1 MNKLLVLVACVL
13 GTVSAGRILQP
24 DQRIERMSRQDLQR
38 QKFLLDLV
46 QRVQQPLQQDDLI
59 QLDQGLIVDAQRY
72 RGGID
77 GEMQRVI
84 DLDRQRRLLDEH
96 QIYSIRNVEHVQQ
109 LRGIYRLLVRALDF
123 ETLQRNVIYLRRNI
137 NPVLLINALT
147 LAIRDRE
154 DTQIL
159 IMPAVQEILPELYLD
174 QQTIEQVQR
183 MQSEVEGSPRPS
195 LMDLVGLG
203 QRMRQI
209 NPVMRMVMPWRDL
222 HMQMALR
229 RQEIQQHQI
238 QNRVVLPIQ
247 TLQGDQDISLLTEDI
262 GLRNFMQNL
271 IQELALL
278 EDTTNTRQMLDMEND
293 NDMVRQL
300 EVEQRR
306 QGNSDINN
314 DRLLGVNRRRMQQ
327 QQNEDDNESENQ
339 RERVMVRNDE
349 DDEEVLFGA
358 QLPGSRVPLLRGI
371 GQGIRRMLG
380 GIREDRVGQE
390 QTDMR
395 GILKQDSE
403 QQLTDNLQTVS
414 SDDERLVHINRRR
427 LGQPMDNMT
436 PRRINPIGEGR
447 RVGDM
452 DTMKDEDIVQLIRK
466 DNRLGHL
473 SDEEI
478 VEMVR
483 RNRQGKE
490 QIQQGQTWNIQRHL
504 SQDEDLNRGTD
515 NLQTVQRDDER
526 LVHINR
532 RRLGQPMDI
541 MTPRRINPIGE
552 GRRVGDMNTIK
563 DDDIVQ
569 LIRKDNRL
577 RQLSDEEIVEMLGRN
592 RQRKEQTQ
600 QGQTW
605 NIQRHLS
612 QDEELNHGN
621 ENLQTVSRDDER
633 LVHINRRRLDQPMDI
648 MTPRRINPIGEG
660 RRVGDMNTM
669 KDEDIVQLIRKDN
682 RLGQLS
688 DEEIVEMV
696 RRNRQRKE
704 QTEKERFMGIVR
716 DDRLSEGRRVNQV
729 QLEQDQISKSRN
741 EDWHRGTDNL
751 ETMSRDDEQLVHINR
766 RRLNQP
772 MDIMTPRRISPI
784 GEGRRV
790 DGEDTM
796 KVEDIM
802 QLIRRDNRLVHLSD
816 DEIIE
821 MLRRN
826 RQRKE
831 QEKQQNEDHTIVEQ
845 GHRYR
850 RSLVN
855 PMVEQTTRRSE
866 MILHTLRQLLAR
878 LNQERIAGR
887 LGKDEMQLIDNSR
900 LIMPNQDQTQRYAVR
915 LNEMRLDS
923 RRNRVLIEQI
933 NAIEGRL
940 QQVIGRVVREMGNG
954 NIGVNRMTGSGVQ
967 QIDEQLRIESL
978 IGDVLMGRLGDIGIL
993 RILRELLQDANVQ
1006 LDRSGLGVSMGDR
1019 LLQHTLRR
1027 IISIVDDLREQQL
1040 GVYRREQLDM
1050 RDVTINAVRVG
1061 KLRTRI
1067 EDSDMDVSSLL
1078 DQPQQ
1083 VQMMVRQRRLNNKP
1097 FTIDM
1102 DMSSE
1107 RPQDVIVRL
1116 FLGPRQDAAGR
1127 EVNLEQRRSD
1137 FVLLDAIN
1145 TQLQAGRNRI
1155 QYRSTNIAWTT
1166 RDATPYSEI
1175 YRRVMTTLSGQQDA
1189 MIVNDLV
1196 GENGR
1201 FPQRLLLPRGRP
1213 EGLPMQLLVI
1223 VSPVERLG
1231 REQLMRMERIDGVM
1245 GMSMASIMDSRPLGF
1260 PLDRRIDNEQE
1271 LLQLSNVQLEDV
1283 MIIHEN

>member
-13 GTVSAGRILQP
+13 GSVSAGRILQRDWQV

-38 QKFLLDLV
+38 QKFLLDIV

-59 QLDQGLIVDAQRY
+59 QLDRGLIVEPQRY

-203 QRMRQI
+203 QRMRQV

-229 RQEIQQHQI
+229 RQEMLQRQI

-278 EDTTNTRQMLDMEND
+278 EDTTNARQMLDMEND
-293 NDMVRQL
+293 NDMVRQM

-314 DRLLGVNRRRMQQ
+314 DRVLGVNRRRMQQ
-327 QQNEDDNESENQ
+327 QQNEDDNESEIQ
-339 RERVMVRNDE
+339 RERVMVRDDE
-349 DDEEVLFGA
+349 DDEEVPFGS

-380 GIREDRVGQE
+380 GE
-390 QTDMR
+390 
-395 GILKQDSE
+395 
-403 QQLTDNLQTVS
+403 NLQTVS
-414 SDDERLVHINRRR
+414 RNDERLVHINRRR
-427 LGQPMDNMT
+427 L
-436 PRRINPIGEGR
+436 
-447 RVGDM
+447 
-452 DTMKDEDIVQLIRK
+452 
-466 DNRLGHL
+466 
-473 SDEEI
+473 
-478 VEMVR
+478 
-483 RNRQGKE
+483 
-490 QIQQGQTWNIQRHL
+490 
-504 SQDEDLNRGTD
+504 
-515 NLQTVQRDDER
+515 
-526 LVHINR
+526 
-532 RRLGQPMDI
+532 
-541 MTPRRINPIGE
+541 
-552 GRRVGDMNTIK
+552 
-563 DDDIVQ
+563 
-569 LIRKDNRL
+569 
-577 RQLSDEEIVEMLGRN
+577 
-592 RQRKEQTQ
+592 
-600 QGQTW
+600 
-605 NIQRHLS
+605 
-612 QDEELNHGN
+612 EL
-621 ENLQTVSRDDER
+621 
-633 LVHINRRRLDQPMDI
+633 
-648 MTPRRINPIGEG
+648 
-660 RRVGDMNTM
+660 
-669 KDEDIVQLIRKDN
+669 
-682 RLGQLS
+682 
-688 DEEIVEMV
+688 VEMV

-704 QTEKERFMGIVR
+704 QTEKERFMGVVR
-716 DDRLSEGRRVNQV
+716 DDRLSEGRRLSQV
-729 QLEQDQISKSRN
+729 QLEQDQISNSLRDFSRD

-751 ETMSRDDEQLVHINR
+751 QTIRRDDERLVHINR
-766 RRLNQP
+766 RRLGQP
-772 MDIMTPRRISPI
+772 MENMTPRRISPI

-831 QEKQQNEDHTIVEQ
+831 QEKQQNEEHTTVEQ

-866 MILHTLRQLLAR
+866 MILHTFRQLLAR

-887 LGKDEMQLIDNSR
+887 LGNDEMKLIDNSR
-900 LIMPNQDQTQRYAVR
+900 LIMLNQDQTQRYAVR

-940 QQVIGRVVREMGNG
+940 QQVIGHVVREMSNG
-954 NIGVNRMTGSGVQ
+954 NIGVNRVTGSGVE
-967 QIDEQLRIESL
+967 QIDEQLRIEGL
-978 IGDVLMGRLGDIGIL
+978 IGDVLMGRLGNIGIL

-1078 DQPQQ
+1078 EQPQQ
-1083 VQMMVRQRRLNNKP
+1083 MQMMVRQRRLNNKP

-1116 FLGPRQDAAGR
+1116 FLGPRQDATGR

-1145 TQLQAGRNRI
+1145 TQLQSGRNRI
-1155 QYRSTNIAWTT
+1155 QYLSTNIAWTT

-1175 YRRVMTTLSGQQDA
+1175 YRRVMTTLRGQQDA
-1189 MIVNDLV
+1189 MMVNDLV

-1223 VSPVERLG
+1223 VSPMERLG

-1260 PLDRRIDNEQE
+1260 PLDRRINNEQE
-1271 LLQLSNVQLEDV
+1271 LLQLPNVQLEDV

>member
-1 MNKLLVLVACVL
+1 
-13 GTVSAGRILQP
+13 
-24 DQRIERMSRQDLQR
+24 MSRQDLQR
-38 QKFLLDLV
+38 QKFLLDIV

-59 QLDQGLIVDAQRY
+59 QLDQGLIVDPQRY

-147 LAIRDRE
+147 LAIRDRD

-174 QQTIEQVQR
+174 QQTIERVQR

-203 QRMRQI
+203 QRIRQV
-209 NPVMRMVMPWRDL
+209 NPMMRMVMPWRDL
-222 HMQMALR
+222 HMQIALR
-229 RQEIQQHQI
+229 KHEMKQQLI
-238 QNRVVLPIQ
+238 QNRVVVPIQ

-293 NDMVRQL
+293 NDMPRQL

-327 QQNEDDNESENQ
+327 QQSEDDSSYENQ
-339 RERVMVRNDE
+339 RERVMVRDDE
-349 DDEEVLFGA
+349 DNEEVQFGA
-358 QLPGSRVPLLRGI
+358 QLTGSRVPLLRGI

-380 GIREDRVGQE
+380 GIREDRTTTDDITRLPTVDISSDRLLHVGRRRQNLNRIEPEDEQLQTRFMGVTRGERLSEGRRVGQE
-390 QTDMR
+390 QT
-395 GILKQDSE
+395 
-403 QQLTDNLQTVS
+403 
-414 SDDERLVHINRRR
+414 
-427 LGQPMDNMT
+427 
-436 PRRINPIGEGR
+436 
-447 RVGDM
+447 
-452 DTMKDEDIVQLIRK
+452 
-466 DNRLGHL
+466 
-473 SDEEI
+473 
-478 VEMVR
+478 
-483 RNRQGKE
+483 
-490 QIQQGQTWNIQRHL
+490 
-504 SQDEDLNRGTD
+504 
-515 NLQTVQRDDER
+515 
-526 LVHINR
+526 
-532 RRLGQPMDI
+532 
-541 MTPRRINPIGE
+541 
-552 GRRVGDMNTIK
+552 
-563 DDDIVQ
+563 
-569 LIRKDNRL
+569 
-577 RQLSDEEIVEMLGRN
+577 
-592 RQRKEQTQ
+592 
-600 QGQTW
+600 
-605 NIQRHLS
+605 
-612 QDEELNHGN
+612 
-621 ENLQTVSRDDER
+621 
-633 LVHINRRRLDQPMDI
+633 
-648 MTPRRINPIGEG
+648 
-660 RRVGDMNTM
+660 
-669 KDEDIVQLIRKDN
+669 
-682 RLGQLS
+682 
-688 DEEIVEMV
+688 
-696 RRNRQRKE
+696 
-704 QTEKERFMGIVR
+704 VR
-716 DDRLSEGRRVNQV
+716 DDRLSEGGRVDQV
-729 QLEQDQISKSRN
+729 QLEQDQIRN
-741 EDWHRGTDNL
+741 SLRGFSWDEDLHQGTDNL
-751 ETMSRDDEQLVHINR
+751 QTMRRDDEQLVHINR

-772 MDIMTPRRISPI
+772 MENMTPRRISPI

-802 QLIRRDNRLVHLSD
+802 QLIRRDNRLVNLSD

-831 QEKQQNEDHTIVEQ
+831 QEKQQKEEHTTMEQ

-878 LNQERIAGR
+878 LNQERVAGR

-940 QQVIGRVVREMGNG
+940 QQVIGRVVREMSNG
-954 NIGVNRMTGSGVQ
+954 NIGINRMAGSGVE
-967 QIDEQLRIESL
+967 QIDEQLRIERL
-978 IGDVLMGRLGDIGIL
+978 IGDVLIGRLGDIGIL

-1040 GVYRREQLDM
+1040 GVYRREQLDL
-1050 RDVTINAVRVG
+1050 RDVTINDVRVG

-1067 EDSDMDVSSLL
+1067 EETDMDVSNLL
-1078 DQPQQ
+1078 EQPQEM
-1083 VQMMVRQRRLNNKP
+1083 QMVVRQRRLNNKP

-1116 FLGPRQDAAGR
+1116 FLGPRQDATGR

-1155 QYRSTNIAWTT
+1155 QYRSTDIAWTT

-1175 YRRVMTTLSGQQDA
+1175 YRRVMTTLRGQQDVLT
-1189 MIVNDLV
+1189 MNELV

-1201 FPQRLLLPRGRP
+1201 FPQRLLMPRGRP

-1223 VSPVERLG
+1223 VSPMERLD

-1271 LLQLSNVQLEDV
+1271 LLQLPNVQLEDV

>member
-1 MNKLLVLVACVL
+1 MISPCFAV
-13 GTVSAGRILQP
+13 

-38 QKFLLDLV
+38 QKFLLDIV

-59 QLDQGLIVDAQRY
+59 QLDQGLIVEPQRY

-203 QRMRQI
+203 QRMRQV

-229 RQEIQQHQI
+229 RQEMQQRQI

-293 NDMVRQL
+293 NDMVRQM

-314 DRLLGVNRRRMQQ
+314 DRVLGVNRRRMQQ
-327 QQNEDDNESENQ
+327 QQNEDDNESEIQ
-339 RERVMVRNDE
+339 RERVMVRDDE
-349 DDEEVLFGA
+349 DDEEVPFGA

-390 QTDMR
+390 HGMR
-395 GILKQDSE
+395 GILKEDSE
-403 QQLTDNLQTVS
+403 QQLTDNLPTVER
-414 SDDERLVHINRRR
+414 DDERLVHINRRR

-452 DTMKDEDIVQLIRK
+452 DIIKDDDIVQLIRK
-466 DNRLGHL
+466 DNRLRQL
-473 SDEEI
+473 SDEEL

-490 QIQQGQTWNIQRHL
+490 QTQQGQIWNIQRHL
-504 SQDEDLNRGTD
+504 SQDEDWNRGND

-552 GRRVGDMNTIK
+552 GRRVGDMDTMK
-563 DDDIVQ
+563 DEDIVQ

-577 RQLSDEEIVEMLGRN
+577 RQLSDEEL
-592 RQRKEQTQ
+592 
-600 QGQTW
+600 
-605 NIQRHLS
+605 
-612 QDEELNHGN
+612 
-621 ENLQTVSRDDER
+621 
-633 LVHINRRRLDQPMDI
+633 
-648 MTPRRINPIGEG
+648 
-660 RRVGDMNTM
+660 
-669 KDEDIVQLIRKDN
+669 
-682 RLGQLS
+682 
-688 DEEIVEMV
+688 VEMV

-704 QTEKERFMGIVR
+704 QTEKERFMGVVR
-716 DDRLSEGRRVNQV
+716 DDRLSEGRRLSQV
-729 QLEQDQISKSRN
+729 QLEQDQISNSLRDFSRD

-751 ETMSRDDEQLVHINR
+751 QTIRRDDERLVHINR
-766 RRLNQP
+766 RRLGQP
-772 MDIMTPRRISPI
+772 MENMTPRRISPI

-831 QEKQQNEDHTIVEQ
+831 QEKQQNEEHTTVEQ

-866 MILHTLRQLLAR
+866 MILHTFRQLLAR

-887 LGKDEMQLIDNSR
+887 LGNDEMKLIDNSR
-900 LIMPNQDQTQRYAVR
+900 LIMLNQDQTQRYAVR

-923 RRNRVLIEQI
+923 RRNRVLIQQI

-940 QQVIGRVVREMGNG
+940 QQVIGHVVREMSNG
-954 NIGVNRMTGSGVQ
+954 NIGVNRVTGSGVE
-967 QIDEQLRIESL
+967 QIDEQLRIEGL
-978 IGDVLMGRLGDIGIL
+978 IGDVLMGRLGNIGIL

-1078 DQPQQ
+1078 EQPQQ
-1083 VQMMVRQRRLNNKP
+1083 MQMMVRQRRLNNKP

-1116 FLGPRQDAAGR
+1116 FLGPRQDATGR

-1145 TQLQAGRNRI
+1145 TQLQSGRNRI
-1155 QYRSTNIAWTT
+1155 QYLSTNIAWTT

-1175 YRRVMTTLSGQQDA
+1175 YRRVMTTLRGQQDA
-1189 MIVNDLV
+1189 MMVNDLV

-1223 VSPVERLG
+1223 VSPMERLG

-1260 PLDRRIDNEQE
+1260 PLDRRINNEQE
-1271 LLQLSNVQLEDV
+1271 LLQLPNVQLEDV